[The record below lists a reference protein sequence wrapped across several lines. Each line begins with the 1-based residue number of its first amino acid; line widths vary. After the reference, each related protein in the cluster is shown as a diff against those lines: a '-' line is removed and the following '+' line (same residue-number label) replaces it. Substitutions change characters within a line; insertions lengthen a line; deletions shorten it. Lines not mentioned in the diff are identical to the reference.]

1 MITYVLL
8 QDLCFFWLDLL
19 YLALSEGQW
28 EPVQV
33 RGVDEDEVNEDK
45 VDKGKVNEDEVD
57 EGGVEEVARGD
68 GEAGGQDLGVS
79 RLIAD

>member
-1 MITYVLL
+1 M
-8 QDLCFFWLDLL
+8 
-19 YLALSEGQW
+19 
-28 EPVQV
+28 QV